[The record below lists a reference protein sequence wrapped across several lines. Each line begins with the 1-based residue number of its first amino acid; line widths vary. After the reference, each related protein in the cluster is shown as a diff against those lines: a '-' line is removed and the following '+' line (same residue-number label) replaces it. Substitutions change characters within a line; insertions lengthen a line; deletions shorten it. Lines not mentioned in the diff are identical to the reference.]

1 MPSADAK
8 TKDILAV
15 RRRHAER
22 RRLHRRRKFVVEAAS
37 LIDPELLSGEEAIAL
52 FCGSFAEGRRV
63 LKIIRRRQAAMR
75 QEQVT
80 TSPSSEQ
87 DCLPVA
93 PRPIR
98 VLSRLNRSVVFP
110 ALVPK
115 ERQSGE
121 LSIFRILA
129 NLRESCRHWPAHR
142 LLDALAT
149 ASGLSWEACR
159 EILVGN
165 KLVID
170 SFDQADMAATR
181 AARAFWEHYEKARM
195 RYRALQGK
203 EDCPRF
209 RGDWGYFESAQLES
223 LLPGIIIPARLR
235 RDDYLTNYVVRPDCD
250 VLDVYAG
257 STRSPLFQ
265 HRFLNQF
272 NPLFFG
278 KPRLNQNHQ

>member
-149 ASGLSWEACR
+149 ASGLSWE
-159 EILVGN
+159 
-165 KLVID
+165 
-170 SFDQADMAATR
+170 
-181 AARAFWEHYEKARM
+181 HYEKARM